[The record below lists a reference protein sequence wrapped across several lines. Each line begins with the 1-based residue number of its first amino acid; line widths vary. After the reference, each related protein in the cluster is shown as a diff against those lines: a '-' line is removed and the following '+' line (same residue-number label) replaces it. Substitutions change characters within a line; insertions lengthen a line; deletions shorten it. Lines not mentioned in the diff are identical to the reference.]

1 MRAMGA
7 RNQAARGRVVLR
19 YAVAASERRPPDRP
33 FEVARLHDLLHGRQ
47 IASMTPKNEPND
59 RASQA
64 SVAAA
69 HSSVAWLRLCCA
81 LLLRGRP
88 GLASSSALRR
98 ATKGPRPVA
107 PRINKR
113 VACSDRGADWVVQK
127 PHCTRLFCIAAQSPR
142 LSVPCTRLCVVQR
155 WSMGP
160 RSSCDASSA
169 PLVGPRGWLE
179 QASRPGGRALPWARA
194 ASTSREAEGSA
205 ATRARTCCPSLATRF
220 YRRSCRTELLVSIRE
235 SATSIFLIDR
245 APGLPRQEFPAG
257 HRPFAPCFHPPER
270 LELGIDS

>member
-64 SVAAA
+64 NVAAA

-88 GLASSSALRR
+88 GLSSCPAPCR
-98 ATKGPRPVA
+98 ATKEPQPVA

-113 VACSDRGADWVVQK
+113 IACSDRGADCVVQS
-127 PHCTRLFCIAAQSPR
+127 PHCTRLFCMAAQ
-142 LSVPCTRLCVVQR
+142 
-155 WSMGP
+155 
-160 RSSCDASSA
+160 
-169 PLVGPRGWLE
+169 
-179 QASRPGGRALPWARA
+179 
-194 ASTSREAEGSA
+194 GSDF
-205 ATRARTCCPSLATRF
+205 PSLARSSALCKGGAWAHGPAVTDRRRPWWVRGAGLSKPRGLGDGRCLGHVPRLPRGRPRGAQQREQGLAA
-220 YRRSCRTELLVSIRE
+220 RRSPRDSI
-235 SATSIFLIDR
+235 D
-245 APGLPRQEFPAG
+245 G
-257 HRPFAPCFHPPER
+257 HVEQNC
-270 LELGIDS
+270 S